1 MLRPASLSMALFGF
15 LAMLAVPAFAEAPA
29 VATPSAAPAP
39 TAPEPHAA
47 APAVTAPE
55 APKVE
60 APKAEAPAVEAPKA
74 EPVKTESAKPTEKSV
89 GKMRDRWKKMTPEQ
103 KEEMKKKAEGRLG
116 ERYDRLKTAE
126 QETIKNI
133 MAEISKLNKE
143 QRSILMAKIRQQ
155 ASKDRAARKAMKAM
169 ENSKGEN
176 SKKEA
181 APAADP
187 NVVKH

>member
-1 MLRPASLSMALFGF
+1 MLRSASLSMALFGF
-15 LAMLAVPAFAEAPA
+15 LALFAVPAFAEAPA

-47 APAVTAPE
+47 VPTVATPE

-60 APKAEAPAVEAPKA
+60 APAAEPAKVETPKA
-74 EPVKTESAKPTEKSV
+74 EPAKTVTAKPTEKSV

-126 QETIKNI
+126 QDTIKNI

-155 ASKDRAARKAMKAM
+155 ASKDRAARKAMKTM
-169 ENSKGEN
+169 ES

-181 APAADP
+181 APIADP
-187 NVVKH
+187 NAAAHH

>member
-15 LAMLAVPAFAEAPA
+15 LALLAVPAFAETPA
-29 VATPSAAPAP
+29 AATPA
-39 TAPEPHAA
+39 APEPHAA
-47 APAVTAPE
+47 APAVAAPE

-60 APKAEAPAVEAPKA
+60 APKAEAPAAEAPKA
-74 EPVKTESAKPTEKSV
+74 EAKTEAAKPAEKSV

-103 KEEMKKKAEGRLG
+103 KEEMRKKAESRLS

-155 ASKDRAARKAMKAM
+155 ASKDRAARKAMKAL

-176 SKKEA
+176 GKKEA

-187 NVVKH
+187 NAVHH